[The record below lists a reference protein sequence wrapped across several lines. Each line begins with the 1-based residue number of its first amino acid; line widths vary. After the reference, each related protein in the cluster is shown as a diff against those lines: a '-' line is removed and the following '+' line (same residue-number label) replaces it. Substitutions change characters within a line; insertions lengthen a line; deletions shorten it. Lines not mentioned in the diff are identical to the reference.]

1 MTQQNPEHT
10 AEQKYPLLY
19 QRLDE
24 LLADG
29 GYQDPNYDEVVRF
42 IGFDDDSGVRVTK
55 LPSDEIE
62 VSLYDTVLIDDD
74 AARVNTNRLV
84 LASDGSVNEA
94 CIVKNNSGLELPMK
108 GRRRDGFVRMV
119 GKAIEDELYI
129 EVVT

>member
-1 MTQQNPEHT
+1 MTQYNPEHT

-29 GYQDPNYDEVVRF
+29 GFQDPNYDEVVRF
-42 IGFDDDSGVRVTK
+42 IGFDDESCVRVTK

-62 VSLYDTVLIDDD
+62 VSLYDTVLIDEDTD
-74 AARVNTNRLV
+74 RVNTNRLV
-84 LASDGSVNEA
+84 LAIDGSVNDA
-94 CIVKNNSGLELPMK
+94 CIQNNNTRFELPMK

-119 GKAIEDELYI
+119 NKAIEDELYI
-129 EVVT
+129 EAVT